1 MDGAYYSQSMYQ
13 RDNYGITASVPGPY
27 GTAQPPPACIYQR
40 NSNLGYGGHPMQVVE
55 QNDSSNTVNHQMPQQ
70 QTLQTTQGTGQS
82 PIANT
87 TPAHMQNP
95 MQLNPGIIAAVSQP
109 PPAHS
114 QTMPP
119 STTASNGNGNG
130 TPTGGNSNQTHL
142 QFPWMKTTKSHAH
155 QWKAQWPGKFKTAN
169 LRESFKS
176 RYSDKLLITT

>member
-1 MDGAYYSQSMYQ
+1 MDGAYYSQPMYQ
-13 RDNYGITASVPGPY
+13 RDNYVSVPGPY

-55 QNDSSNTVNHQMPQQ
+55 QNDSSNTVNHQMAPQQ
-70 QTLQTTQGTGQS
+70 NLQTTQGTGHS

-95 MQLNPGIIAAVSQP
+95 MQMTPGIIPTVSQP

-119 STTASNGNGNG
+119 STTTSGNGNGNQS
-130 TPTGGNSNQTHL
+130 GGNSNQHL

-155 QWKAQWPGKFKTAN
+155 QWKAQWPGRF
-169 LRESFKS
+169 
-176 RYSDKLLITT
+176 